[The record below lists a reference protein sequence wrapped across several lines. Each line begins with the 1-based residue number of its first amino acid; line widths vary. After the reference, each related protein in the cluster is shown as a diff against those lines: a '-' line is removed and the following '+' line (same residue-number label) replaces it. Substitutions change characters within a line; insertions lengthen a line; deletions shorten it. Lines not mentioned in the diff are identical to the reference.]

1 MNNCDL
7 IDYLGNAFLSKPF
20 DTEDLAKG
28 IEWIL
33 NSSEYTELSKNA
45 RRKVLENF
53 DSKIVAKKYIELY
66 REILNA
72 R

>member
-1 MNNCDL
+1 M
-7 IDYLGNAFLSKPF
+7 
-20 DTEDLAKG
+20 AKG

-33 NSSEYTELSKNA
+33 NSSEYPELNRNA
-45 RRKVLENF
+45 REKVLENF

-66 REILNA
+66 REILDE